1 MLSFKTI
8 IVPTDF
14 SDYSLRALAYAIG
27 LAEMYEAKV
36 KLVYV
41 NEPALH
47 VSDIAWVGIDERARN
62 SSQMVRAKENLDKI
76 VSEQIPADLP
86 CEAVV
91 LNGDAVD
98 EIIRYADEVEAALIV
113 MATHGRTGI
122 SHILMGSTA
131 EHLIRRAPCP
141 VLTLKQPMQVMSK
154 FNTRR
159 RR

>member
-8 IVPTDF
+8 VVPTDF

-27 LAEMYEAKV
+27 LAEMYEVKV

-62 SSQMVRAKENLDKI
+62 ASQLKKAQENLDKI
-76 VSEQIPADLP
+76 VSEQIPAGVSS
-86 CEAVV
+86 EAVV
-91 LNGDAVD
+91 LSGDAVD
-98 EIIRYADEVEAALIV
+98 EIIRYADEVEAGLIV

-131 EHLIRRAPCP
+131 EHVVRRATCP
-141 VLTLKQPMQVMSK
+141 VLTLKQPMQVMSR
-154 FNTRR
+154 FNERR
-159 RR
+159 R